1 MLALYIGSTSGY
13 SGKNMVAMSMG
24 KKFQKQGYQVG
35 YMKPVGVLPKEKNG
49 IMGDEDAFFVQEV
62 LGLSEDPSLV
72 TPVLVDQDFKVKAFK
87 GQCGNLLPV
96 IDENYKKLCKDKDIM
111 IVSGS
116 GSMYSGKYCGLD
128 GVGIARALDLKT
140 IVIDRFNK
148 ELNYDYLTVLK
159 DALGENMIGA
169 ILNDIPQYFNE
180 ELDSMLIPFLE
191 SKKIK
196 ILGVIPK
203 DPLMGA
209 IKVSDLA
216 ARLGGRLISAPE
228 KADKVVENFIIG
240 TMQVENFMLH
250 FKKSKK
256 SAVIVGG
263 DRSDVQL
270 VALEGNTQCLVLTG
284 NLYPND
290 IILTRSEVLGIPIIL
305 VRDDTY
311 AVARQMDALLSRH
324 KLRDAIKIQH
334 GTQLVNSALDY
345 QYIDKALGLSSE

>member
-1 MLALYIGSTSGY
+1 MLGLYIGSTTGY
-13 SGKNMVAMSMG
+13 SGKNMVAMSIG
-24 KKFQKQGYQVG
+24 KMFQKKGYQVG
-35 YMKPVGVLPKEKNG
+35 YMKPVGVLPVEKDG
-49 IMGDEDAFFVQEV
+49 KTGDEDAFFVQEV
-62 LGLSEDPSLV
+62 LGLSGDPSTV
-72 TPVLVDQDFKVKAFK
+72 TPILVDQDFKIKAFK
-87 GQCGNLLPV
+87 GQCENLMPV
-96 IDENYKKLCKDKDIM
+96 IQENYQKLSAGKDIM

-116 GSMYSGKYCGLD
+116 GSMYSGKYCGVD
-128 GVGIARALDLKT
+128 GVSVAKTLGLKT

-159 DALGENMIGA
+159 DALGESMIGA
-169 ILNDIPQYFNE
+169 ILNDIPSYFDD
-180 ELDSMLIPFLE
+180 ELNSMLIPFLE
-191 SKKIK
+191 SKEIK

-216 ARLGGRLISAPE
+216 KRLGGRIISAPD
-228 KADKVVENFIIG
+228 KTDKVVENFIIG
-240 TMQVENFMLH
+240 TMQVDNFMLH
-250 FKKSKK
+250 FKKSKR

-270 VALEGNTQCLVLTG
+270 VALEGNTQCLILTG

-290 IILTRSEVLGIPIIL
+290 IIMTRSEVLGIPIIL

-311 AVARQMDALLSRH
+311 TVARQMDALLSRH
-324 KLRDAIKIQH
+324 KLRDVIKIQH

-345 QYIDKALGLSSE
+345 QHINQALGL

>member
-1 MLALYIGSTSGY
+1 MLGIYIGSTTGY
-13 SGKNMVAMSMG
+13 SGKNMIAMSIG
-24 KKFQKQGYQVG
+24 KMFQKQGYQVG
-35 YMKPVGVLPKEKNG
+35 YMKPVGVLPMEKDG
-49 IMGDEDAFFVQEV
+49 KTGDEDAFFVQEV
-62 LGLSEDPSLV
+62 LGLSEDPSTV
-72 TPVLVDQDFKVKAFK
+72 TPILVDQDFKIKAFK
-87 GQCGNLLPV
+87 GQCENLLPV
-96 IDENYKKLCKDKDIM
+96 IHKNYQELSKNKDIM

-116 GSMYSGKYCGLD
+116 GSMYSGKYCGVD
-128 GVGIARALDLKT
+128 GISVANTLGLKT

-159 DALGENMIGA
+159 DALSKNMIGA
-169 ILNDIPQYFNE
+169 ILNDIPPYFND
-180 ELDSMLIPFLE
+180 ELNSMLIPFLE
-191 SKKIK
+191 SKEIK

-216 ARLGGRLISAPE
+216 GRLGGRLISAPD

-250 FKKSKK
+250 FKKSKR

-311 AVARQMDALLSRH
+311 TVARQMDALLSRH
-324 KLRDAIKIQH
+324 KLRDVIKIQH

-345 QYIDKALGLSSE
+345 QYINQALGL

>member
-1 MLALYIGSTSGY
+1 MLGIYIGSTTGY
-13 SGKNMVAMSMG
+13 SGKNMISMSIG

-35 YMKPVGVLPKEKNG
+35 YMKPVGVLPREKDG
-49 IMGDEDAFFVQEV
+49 KMGDEDAFFVQDV
-62 LGLSEDPSLV
+62 LGLSQDPSMV

-96 IDENYKKLCKDKDIM
+96 IDKNYQQLCKGKDIM

-116 GSMYSGKYCGLD
+116 GSMYSGRYCGLD
-128 GVGIARALDLKT
+128 GLSIVKTLGLNT

-159 DALGENMIGA
+159 DALGQDMLGA
-169 ILNDIPQYFNE
+169 ILNDIPDYFNE
-180 ELDSMLIPFLE
+180 ELNSMLIPFLE
-191 SKKIK
+191 SKQIK

-216 ARLGGRLISAPE
+216 SRLGGRVVSVPE

-240 TMQVENFMLH
+240 TMHVENFMLH
-250 FKKSKK
+250 FKKSKR

-270 VALEGNTQCLVLTG
+270 MALEGNTQCLILTG

-311 AVARQMDALLSRH
+311 TVARQMDTLLSRH
-324 KLRDAIKIQH
+324 KLRDVIKIQH
-334 GTQLVNSALDY
+334 GTQLVNSAMDY
-345 QYIDKALGLSSE
+345 RYVNETLGLKN

>member
-1 MLALYIGSTSGY
+1 MLGLYIGSTSGY
-13 SGKNMVAMSMG
+13 SGKNMIAMSIG
-24 KKFQKQGYQVG
+24 KKFQKMGYNVG
-35 YMKPVGVLPKEKNG
+35 YMKPVGVLPREVDGKR
-49 IMGDEDAFFVQEV
+49 GDEDAFFVQEV
-62 LGLSEDPSLV
+62 LGLTEDPAKV

-87 GQCGNLLPV
+87 GQCSDLLPV
-96 IDENYKKLCKDKDIM
+96 IEKEYLELSRDKDIM

-128 GVGIARALDLKT
+128 GVNIVRQLGLKC

-169 ILNDIPQYFNE
+169 ILNDIPPYFNE
-180 ELDSMLIPFLE
+180 ELTSMLSPFLE
-191 SKKIK
+191 GKGIK
-196 ILGVIPK
+196 ILGVIPR

-209 IKVSDLA
+209 IKVSALA
-216 ARLGGRLISAPE
+216 SRLGGRVISAPD
-228 KADKVVENFIIG
+228 KADRVVENFIIG

-250 FKKSKK
+250 FKKSKR

-270 VALEGNTQCLVLTG
+270 VALEGAAQCLILTG

-311 AVARQMDALLSRH
+311 AVAKEMDALLSRH

-334 GTQLVNSALDY
+334 GSQLVNSSLDY
-345 QYIDKALGLSSE
+345 QFINQVLDLK

>member
-1 MLALYIGSTSGY
+1 MLGIYIGSTAGY

-24 KKFQKQGYQVG
+24 KKFQKLGYRVG
-35 YMKPVGVLPKEKNG
+35 YMKPVGVLPREKDG
-49 IMGDEDAFFVQEV
+49 KMGDEDAYFVQEV
-62 LGLSEDPSLV
+62 LGLSQDPSLV
-72 TPVLVDQDFKVKAFK
+72 SPVLVDHDFKIKAFK
-87 GQCGNLLPV
+87 GQCENLLPV
-96 IDENYKKLCKDKDIM
+96 IDKNYQELSRDKDIM

-128 GVGIARALDLKT
+128 GVSVVKTLDLKT

-159 DALGENMIGA
+159 DALGENMLGA
-169 ILNDIPQYFNE
+169 ILNDIPPYFNE
-180 ELDSMLIPFLE
+180 ELNSMLIPFLE
-191 SKKIK
+191 SKQIK
-196 ILGVIPK
+196 TLGVVPR

-216 ARLGGRLISAPE
+216 GRLGGKIISAPD

-250 FKKSKK
+250 FKKSKR

-270 VALEGNTQCLVLTG
+270 VAMEGNTQCLILTG

-311 AVARQMDALLSRH
+311 TVARQMDALLSRH
-324 KLRDAIKIQH
+324 KLRDVIKIQH
-334 GTQLVNSALDY
+334 GTQLVNSVLDY
-345 QYIDKALGLSSE
+345 QYLKEATGLTG